1 MNIVAADGKTTKV
14 CFKVMI
20 EYLINAK
27 WYENKLEDKNDEAQ
41 RIIITAAKLVMEDI
55 RSKKYDSKYHPCK

>member
-1 MNIVAADGKTTKV
+1 
-14 CFKVMI
+14 MI

-55 RSKKYDSKYHPCK
+55 RSKKYDSKYNPCK